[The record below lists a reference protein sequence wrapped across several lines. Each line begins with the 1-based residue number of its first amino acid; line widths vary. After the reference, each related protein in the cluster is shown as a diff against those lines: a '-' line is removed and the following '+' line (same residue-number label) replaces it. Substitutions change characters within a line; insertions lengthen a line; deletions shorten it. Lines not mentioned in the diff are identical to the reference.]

1 MRQRKEVAREA
12 ILSAGSLIRETFGRE
27 ISGQVEEKDRNDFV
41 TQSDW
46 LSEKMISETL
56 LRAFPDIGILG
67 EESAGRMDDDEY
79 WIIDPLDGTTNF
91 IHGYPSIGLSI
102 ALVREKEV
110 VLGLVFDPLRE
121 ELFEAGK
128 GGGAFCN
135 EREIHV
141 SGAGSLQESLL
152 GTGFPFKA
160 PQHLDRYIESFKEIF
175 SSCRGVRRAGAAV
188 IDLSHVAAG
197 RLDGFWELHLKPWDM
212 AAGSLLIREAGG
224 LVTDFFGGDSFLTA
238 GNIVAGNPSIHE
250 MILKTTGRV
259 FDRDEVSDL
268 ACDLIDI

>member
-1 MRQRKEVAREA
+1 MRQRIEVAREA

-46 LSEKMISETL
+46 LSEKMMSETL

-67 EESAGRMDDDEY
+67 EESAGRMDNDEY

-102 ALVREKEV
+102 ALVREKAV

-141 SGAGSLQESLL
+141 SGAGSLQESLI

-160 PQHLDRYIESFKEIF
+160 QQHLDRYLESFKEIF

-212 AAGSLLIREAGG
+212 AAGSLLIREAVG
-224 LVTDFFGGDSFLTA
+224 LVTDFLGGDSFLTA
-238 GNIVAGNPSIHE
+238 GNIEAGNPSIHE
-250 MILKTTGRV
+250 TILKTTGRV